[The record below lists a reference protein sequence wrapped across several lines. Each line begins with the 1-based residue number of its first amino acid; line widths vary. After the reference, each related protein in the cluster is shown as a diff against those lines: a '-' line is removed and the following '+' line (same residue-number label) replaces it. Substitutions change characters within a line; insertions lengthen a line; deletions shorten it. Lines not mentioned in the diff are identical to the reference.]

1 MPRAT
6 VGGEWAVSGRI
17 FLVRHGRTALNAD
30 GRLRGHLNPPLDGLG
45 ELEVAALVAELA
57 VGAVVSVLSSPL
69 LRAMQTAEAIAQVSG
84 VPVTAA
90 PQLVDRAYGEWA
102 GVSEADVVD
111 RFGSLDAAPGVE
123 PVTAVAARAR
133 TVLDTQR
140 LVLDHGDVVLVAH
153 HAVNK
158 ALLASIDPGVAERLR
173 QPTACWN
180 EIRHCGSRWTV
191 TLTDQQPGL
200 GATPERAER

>member
-1 MPRAT
+1 M
-6 VGGEWAVSGRI
+6 SGRI

-30 GRLRGHLNPPLDGLG
+30 GRLRGRLNPPLDGVG
-45 ELEVAALVAELA
+45 ELEVAALVVELTT
-57 VGAVVSVLSSPL
+57 GAVVSVLSSPL
-69 LRAMQTAEAIAQVSG
+69 LRAMQTAEAIAQVFG

-90 PQLVDRAYGEWA
+90 PQLVDRDFGEWA

-133 TVLDTQR
+133 TVLDMQR

-158 ALLASIDPGVAERLR
+158 ALLNSIDPGVAERLR